1 MVVQPMLDDKVI
13 LHSNF
18 THFKNLIHETRYHGN
33 RYCFVY
39 KVFEY
44 LPRCTSHAVGVR
56 SLKMLHAKTR
66 QKIYGFKLTRINKK
80 VISSTSIICTAYYFK

>member
-44 LPRCTSHAVGVR
+44 LPQCLR
-56 SLKMLHAKTR
+56 ML
-66 QKIYGFKLTRINKK
+66 
-80 VISSTSIICTAYYFK
+80 

>member
-39 KVFEY
+39 KV
-44 LPRCTSHAVGVR
+44 L
-56 SLKMLHAKTR
+56 
-66 QKIYGFKLTRINKK
+66 N
-80 VISSTSIICTAYYFK
+80 ICPNALRMP